1 MLVTRRIKELIFFL
15 PISILIIIIM
25 FMTLHAL
32 DPIKA
37 ARQQES
43 MENARRRLQEKQDAK
58 AAKFMEDQKLAS
70 III

>member
-1 MLVTRRIKELIFFL
+1 MLITHRIKGLIFFL
-15 PISILIIIIM
+15 QVSILIVYD
-25 FMTLHAL
+25 FHAL

>member
-1 MLVTRRIKELIFFL
+1 M
-15 PISILIIIIM
+15 
-25 FMTLHAL
+25 MTLHAL

-70 III
+70 IMI

>member
-1 MLVTRRIKELIFFL
+1 
-15 PISILIIIIM
+15 
-25 FMTLHAL
+25 MTLHAL

-70 III
+70 IIIISNSKPPLVLYIFPL

>member
-1 MLVTRRIKELIFFL
+1 MLITYRIKGLIFFL
-15 PISILIIIIM
+15 QVSILIV
-25 FMTLHAL
+25 TLHAL

-70 III
+70 IIII